1 MEDVDAGNTQAGFAK
16 GQASLAQRTEAQPV
30 LLGLNKNRRY
40 LLHFLI
46 RVSLFVTPW
55 ASQ

>member
-1 MEDVDAGNTQAGFAK
+1 MSMLGNTQAGFAK
-16 GQASLAQRTEAQPV
+16 GQTSLVQTTKAQPV

>member
-16 GQASLAQRTEAQPV
+16 GQASLAQRTQAQPV